1 MQSKSWGASLLSR
14 IDRVVVFWSDRRM
27 PHEVLESRKDRFTIT
42 TWFFDT
48 PEWEEAKRKET
59 MVCPYP
65 LLSISAHAALI
76 FVYVFWNARS
86 HTSHADILSSDTDM
100 RDRTLD
106 TFIVYPAGAPRGVR

>member
-1 MQSKSWGASLLSR
+1 MHLILFFYLFFLVTLCSANS
-14 IDRVVVFWSDRRM
+14 SD
-27 PHEVLESRKDRFTIT
+27 EEESAIRKER
-42 TWFFDT
+42 
-48 PEWEEAKRKET
+48 EEAKRKET

-106 TFIVYPAGAPRGVR
+106 TFIVYPAGAPRGV